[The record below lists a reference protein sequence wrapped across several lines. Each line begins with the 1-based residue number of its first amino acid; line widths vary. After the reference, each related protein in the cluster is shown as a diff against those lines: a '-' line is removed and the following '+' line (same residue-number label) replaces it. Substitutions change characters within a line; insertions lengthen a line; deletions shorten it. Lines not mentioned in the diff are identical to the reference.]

1 MIKSKKE
8 LKFCISADYMM
19 NRGYYKEPILK
30 KFISV
35 IYPDWVM
42 KYLVALR
49 KAEFYS
55 NRGGYCSITINSK
68 FASWV

>member
-19 NRGYYKEPILK
+19 NRGYFKEPISK
-30 KFISV
+30 KLVSA

-49 KAEFYS
+49 KEEFYS
-55 NRGGYCSITINSK
+55 NVGGGTE
-68 FASWV
+68 VLL

>member
-19 NRGYYKEPILK
+19 NRGYFKEPILK
-30 KFISV
+30 KLMAA
-35 IYPDWVM
+35 IYPDWIM

-55 NRGGYCSITINSK
+55 NRGGGGTE
-68 FASWV
+68 VLL